1 MRSFSQAQ
9 ALIAESVLLDSRLAL
24 FHERE
29 NWLAVADLHFGFELS
44 QRAAG
49 RLVPLWGMES
59 IESRL
64 RELLQDYRPAT
75 LILLG
80 DLVHDKS
87 AACEFFSLVTRLRE
101 HCDLVLLAGNHDAQ
115 IKHQTSLRAEGST
128 SRRAKPRH
136 FDVNLRDS
144 FATDRFEFHHGDCER
159 KQNDRIQII
168 GHFHPAA
175 ILHDGAGLRLKFP
188 ALVQESRCWI
198 LPAFSPW
205 ALGTEWIEREESQI
219 WLCTPQRIL
228 LVDRE

>member
-9 ALIAESVLLDSRLAL
+9 ALIAKSVLLDSRLAL

-49 RLVPLWGMES
+49 RLVPFWGMES
-59 IESRL
+59 IETRL
-64 RELLQDYRPAT
+64 RQLVCDYNPAT

-80 DLVHDKS
+80 DLVHDK
-87 AACEFFSLVTRLRE
+87 AAAREFFSLVTRLRE
-101 HCDLVLLAGNHDAQ
+101 QCKVILIAGNHDAQ
-115 IKHQTSLRAEGST
+115 IKRLR
-128 SRRAKPRH
+128 
-136 FDVNLRDS
+136 FDLRDS

-159 KQNDRIQII
+159 KQNGRIQII

-175 ILHDGAGLRLKFP
+175 TLHDGAGLRLKFP
-188 ALVQESRCWI
+188 ALVQESDCWI

-205 ALGTEWIEREESQI
+205 AAGTEWIEDEQSRI
-219 WLCTPQRIL
+219 WLCTPHRIL
-228 LVDRE
+228 SVGRE